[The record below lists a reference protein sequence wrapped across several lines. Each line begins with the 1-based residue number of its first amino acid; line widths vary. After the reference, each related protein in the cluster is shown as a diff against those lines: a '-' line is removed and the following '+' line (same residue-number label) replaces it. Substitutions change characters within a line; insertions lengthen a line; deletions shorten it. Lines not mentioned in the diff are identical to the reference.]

1 MANLYDMTEA
11 IKGQST
17 VEIKTAELL
26 LLGTTR
32 GKGTGAW
39 ECRVCLGDK
48 HFLI

>member
-26 LLGTTR
+26 LFLGPPGEKEQGR
-32 GKGTGAW
+32 GNV
-39 ECRVCLGDK
+39 ECA
-48 HFLI
+48 